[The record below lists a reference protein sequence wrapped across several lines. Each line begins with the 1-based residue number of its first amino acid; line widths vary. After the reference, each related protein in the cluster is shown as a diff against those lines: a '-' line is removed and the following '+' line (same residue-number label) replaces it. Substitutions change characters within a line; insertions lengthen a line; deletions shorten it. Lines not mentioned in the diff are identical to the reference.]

1 MLSVC
6 GVNGKILDSNELA
19 DLLYSAYN
27 RDEAEIYDLNKA
39 INAGYDSLYTT
50 APDVLEKRMKELD
63 KQIEIEAM
71 QKANQ
76 AVLEVK
82 QEREIEKK
90 VREKEQNYDD
100 VVAGM
105 ANLILEK
112 NENIL
117 GSEIVKKAK
126 EKIESKDK
134 KKEKRQTK
142 EVKLNE
148 QEKVKRTGRPRKSA

>member
-1 MLSVC
+1 MNL
-6 GVNGKILDSNELA
+6 KL
-19 DLLYSAYN
+19 
-27 RDEAEIYDLNKA
+27 
-39 INAGYDSLYTT
+39 
-50 APDVLEKRMKELD
+50 KELD
-63 KQIEIEAM
+63 KQIEIEAI

-90 VREKEQNYDD
+90 LREKEQNYDD

-126 EKIESKDK
+126 EKIEIKDTK
-134 KKEKRQTK
+134 KAKRQTK
-142 EVKLNE
+142 EVKINE
-148 QEKVKRTGRPRKSA
+148 QEKVKRAGKPRKSA